1 MLYWDRKFL
10 TKLREINV
18 VVKGYK
24 RFKDDTSIM
33 LNPVDRK
40 LKYEKGNMVLKNE
53 EELERES
60 KLENDEV
67 SMKTIKEVADS
78 LEEMIETEIDFPSNS

>member
-24 RFKDDTSIM
+24 RFKDDTNIM
-33 LNPVDRK
+33 LIPVDRK

-60 KLENDEV
+60 KLENE
-67 SMKTIKEVADS
+67 
-78 LEEMIETEIDFPSNS
+78 